1 MSEDVSKNVAHAK
14 PLRSSCVYKQ
24 SWMIEPSLA
33 EGGTDVKGEVVLAV
47 SQPRERSII
56 GALTQVEKAMLEK
69 HVGLNPKRI
78 LNRSEVAGFVKD
90 LNNAKWRRVKKY
102 VCVVLRPKLR
112 KAHDSNS
119 ATGSSTGRCI
129 EATLCAPK

>member
-56 GALTQVEKAMLEK
+56 GALYTDR
-69 HVGLNPKRI
+69 GNRPGSNPNGPYRP
-78 LNRSEVAGFVKD
+78 RSALPVPVPCPYWPSD
-90 LNNAKWRRVKKY
+90 HS
-102 VCVVLRPKLR
+102 LRAR
-112 KAHDSNS
+112 S
-119 ATGSSTGRCI
+119 
-129 EATLCAPK
+129 